1 MAKHPEP
8 RWMTV
13 LWLLV
18 VLCIIG
24 SFIAVGLRRGYD
36 FVQTVGFLGA
46 YWFEL
51 FALSLLAALVPYAV
65 SLLFGLRRRKSPAEL
80 NRSKPAR

>member
-13 LWLLV
+13 LWLVL

-36 FVQTVGFLGA
+36 FVQTIGFLGV
-46 YWFEL
+46 YRIWI

-65 SLLFGLRRRKSPAEL
+65 SLLLGLRRRKSPDEL
-80 NRSKPAR
+80 NRSKPR

>member
-1 MAKHPEP
+1 
-8 RWMTV
+8 MTV
-13 LWLLV
+13 LWFVL

-46 YWFEL
+46 CWFEL
-51 FALSLLAALVPYAV
+51 FALSLLAALVPYAL
-65 SLLFGLRRRKSPAEL
+65 SLLLGLRRRKSPDEL
-80 NRSKPAR
+80 DRSTPRGNC

>member
-13 LWLLV
+13 LWLVL

-46 YWFEL
+46 YWFWI

-65 SLLFGLRRRKSPAEL
+65 SLLLGLRRRRSPAEL
-80 NRSKPAR
+80 SRSKPAR

>member
-1 MAKHPEP
+1 
-8 RWMTV
+8 MTLLWVV
-13 LWLLV
+13 L

-24 SFIAVGLRRGYD
+24 SFIAVALRRGYD

-46 YWFEL
+46 SWFEL

-65 SLLFGLRRRKSPAEL
+65 GLLLGLLRRKSPDEL
-80 NRSKPAR
+80 NRPR

>member
-13 LWLLV
+13 LWLVV
-18 VLCIIG
+18 VLCILG
-24 SFIAVGLRRGYD
+24 SFIAVSLRRGYD

-46 YWFEL
+46 YHLEI
-51 FALSLLAALVPYAV
+51 FALSLLAAVVPYAV
-65 SLLFGLRRRKSPAEL
+65 SVILGLRRRKSP
-80 NRSKPAR
+80 R

>member
-13 LWLLV
+13 LWLVV
-18 VLCIIG
+18 VLCTIG

-51 FALSLLAALVPYAV
+51 FALSLLAALFPYAV
-65 SLLFGLRRRKSPAEL
+65 SLLLGLRRRKSPAEL

>member
-1 MAKHPEP
+1 
-8 RWMTV
+8 MTV
-13 LWLLV
+13 LWFVLV
-18 VLCIIG
+18 LGIIG

-46 YWFEL
+46 YWFDL

-65 SLLFGLRRRKSPAEL
+65 SLLLGLRRRKSPDEL
-80 NRSKPAR
+80 SSSKPR

>member
-13 LWLLV
+13 LWFV
-18 VLCIIG
+18 FVLCIIG
-24 SFIAVGLRRGYD
+24 SFIAVGLHRGYD

-46 YWFEL
+46 AWFEL

-65 SLLFGLRRRKSPAEL
+65 SLLLGLRRRKMP
-80 NRSKPAR
+80 R

>member
-1 MAKHPEP
+1 MAEHPEP

-13 LWLLV
+13 LWLVLV
-18 VLCIIG
+18 ICIVG
-24 SFIAVGLRRGYD
+24 SFVAVSLRHGYD

-46 YWFEL
+46 YWFRI

-65 SLLFGLRRRKSPAEL
+65 SLLLGLRRRKSPDER
-80 NRSKPAR
+80 NRSPR

>member
-1 MAKHPEP
+1 MAKHPES
-8 RWMTV
+8 RWMSV
-13 LWLLV
+13 LWLVL

-46 YWFEL
+46 CYFWI
-51 FALSLLAALVPYAV
+51 FALALLAALVPYAV
-65 SLLFGLRRRKSPAEL
+65 SLLFGLRRRRSPP
-80 NRSKPAR
+80 N

>member
-1 MAKHPEP
+1 MAQRPEP

-13 LWLLV
+13 LWLVL

-36 FVQTVGFLGA
+36 LVQTVGFLGV
-46 YWFEL
+46 YWSDL

-65 SLLFGLRRRKSPAEL
+65 SLLLGLRRRKPPM
-80 NRSKPAR
+80 N

>member
-8 RWMTV
+8 RWMSV
-13 LWLLV
+13 LWLVL

-36 FVQTVGFLGA
+36 FVQTVGFLA
-46 YWFEL
+46 VCRLWI
-51 FALSLLAALVPYAV
+51 FALALLAAIVPYAV
-65 SLLFGLRRRKSPAEL
+65 SLLLGLRRRRSPT
-80 NRSKPAR
+80 N

>member
-13 LWLLV
+13 LWLVV

-24 SFIAVGLRRGYD
+24 SFIAVCLRRGYD
-36 FVQTVGFLGA
+36 FVQMVGLLGA

-65 SLLFGLRRRKSPAEL
+65 SLLLGLRRRKSPAEL

>member
-1 MAKHPEP
+1 
-8 RWMTV
+8 MTV
-13 LWLLV
+13 LWFVLV
-18 VLCIIG
+18 LGIIG

-65 SLLFGLRRRKSPAEL
+65 SLLLGLRRRKSPDEL
-80 NRSKPAR
+80 SRSKPR

>member
-1 MAKHPEP
+1 MAEHQDP

-13 LWLLV
+13 LWVVL
-18 VLCIIG
+18 VLCITG

-36 FVQTVGFLGA
+36 FVQTVGFLGV
-46 YWFEL
+46 YRIWI

-65 SLLFGLRRRKSPAEL
+65 SILLGLRRQKSPDEP
-80 NRSKPAR
+80 NRSKPR